1 MARLNVV
8 VLIVGSIVLDLRRKH
23 KKIIIKMRIKQIN
36 ERIMIE
42 INKIICSELFSSSIN
57 EIDDL
62 IGRFVETVN
71 GIQRRNSSG
80 KLWFVLVL
88 LDVESKLI
96 RISRWDIWPV
106 ELWITPNRTAALDC
120 LVVVDIAEE
129 ENWNRSERVFVE
141 ATIEPNFESKQSVQ
155 K

>member
-1 MARLNVV
+1 LARLNVV

-80 KLWFVLVL
+80 KL
-88 LDVESKLI
+88 
-96 RISRWDIWPV
+96 
-106 ELWITPNRTAALDC
+106 
-120 LVVVDIAEE
+120 
-129 ENWNRSERVFVE
+129 
-141 ATIEPNFESKQSVQ
+141 
-155 K
+155 